1 MSTKRVST
9 NRRMHFIG
17 NNSIFKF
24 LSGSGIIGFMG
35 IIAISGNLS
44 FLNHL
49 TMIPPLCALDDRCL
63 KWLFSENQVR
73 NARIAEKTLKKS
85 KFRRIVHF
93 LLYCLIAKLSYP
105 VAANL
110 LSSRQVMNTSFDP
123 LSYEL
128 ETNLTSDCG

>member
-1 MSTKRVST
+1 
-9 NRRMHFIG
+9 
-17 NNSIFKF
+17 
-24 LSGSGIIGFMG
+24 MG

-73 NARIAEKTLKKS
+73 NARIAEKTVKKS

-128 ETNLTSDCG
+128 ENKPYVRLRFNR